1 MIPKPVG
8 FYLLKRIGTTILTVS
23 LLLIASLACGM
34 STPAQPTQAESPSE
48 AAISTDEAEQTD
60 STEGAVG
67 SSRSNPFP
75 YSDSIISVPGWDV
88 QILEVV
94 RGEEAMSRLEAANGF
109 RPSSE
114 NVRDDQEILLLKL
127 HVKNTQPDEQYPL
140 FQLTGDRLV
149 WYDPFVPVPNLQPEL
164 GGGGDD
170 VISGGET
177 EGWTGYLIGKGEGNL
192 LLINSDFEIQ
202 VGLDGLAA
210 KASAWFIALEEGAS
224 IAIPQGLKD
233 VQPTELGRDRSNP
246 ALITETVTGEEWAL
260 SVKEVLRGEEAWQ
273 KLEAASPFNR
283 RPPQGLEYILVNVH
297 VRYIN
302 AKDKVSPYLTVEDFK
317 LIGGQNILYDAPSI
331 LEIRSPEPYLQVR
344 LFPGGE
350 YTGWIVLQSAADETG
365 LILVF
370 DPVDDSGGQNRRY
383 ILLGP

>member
-34 STPAQPTQAESPSE
+34 STPAQPTQAEGPSGT
-48 AAISTDEAEQTD
+48 AISTDEAEQTD

-67 SSRSNPFP
+67 SGRSNPFP

-109 RPSSE
+109 RPPSE

-127 HVKNTQPDEQYPL
+127 HVKNTQPDEDYPL
-140 FQLTGDRLV
+140 FQLTGDHLV

-164 GGGGDD
+164 GEVGDLE
-170 VISGGET
+170 SGGET
-177 EGWTGYLIGKGEGNL
+177 EGWTGYLIEKGEGNL
-192 LLINSDFEIQ
+192 LFINSDFEIQ
-202 VGLDGLAA
+202 FSTGGFAA
-210 KASAWFIALEEGAS
+210 QVSARYIALEEDAS
-224 IAIPQGLKD
+224 VSIPQELKEM
-233 VQPTELGRDRSNP
+233 QPTDLGRDRSNP
-246 ALITETVTGEEWAL
+246 ALLTETVTGEGWAL

-283 RPPQGLEYILVNVH
+283 RPPQGSEYLLVNVH

-302 AKDKVSPYLTVEDFK
+302 AKDEVSPYLTVEDFK

-331 LEIRSPEPYLQVR
+331 IEIRSPEPYLQVR

-370 DPVDDSGGQNRRY
+370 DPVDDAGGQNKRY
-383 ILLGP
+383 ILLKP